1 MSLSPSLNDT
11 LFADVEMAQ
20 QGDKQAFSRLIQQT
34 SMMVS
39 SIALSI
45 VKDLDNSEDVA
56 QQVYIGAWQQLA
68 SLQNSASILPWLRQM
83 TRYKALNFLRDNKI
97 KQKLDGEQA
106 DLLLAQFCD
115 PKEELDIAL
124 HRHQQSAIVRAFIQQ
139 LPEESREMVLLY
151 YREDQSSQQVARLLE
166 QSEANVRQKLS
177 RVRKLLQEQILAKHG
192 RLLLS
197 TAPAIGFISLVLGAL
212 TTSSPV
218 AAATFATSA
227 ASGKS
232 GFFTKFA
239 ALLGGSML
247 GALFGV
253 IAVRLST
260 LLLLKKIT
268 SEEARQQVLNYR
280 KHMTI
285 CLVLGGILLTVAYE
299 LSTGWWAPVSA
310 YALFAFGVIV
320 LVRRMHKLIEIEIYS
335 VPSVNP
341 KELRSRKIQRLCG
354 FWGLV
359 LGMSTGF
366 TGLLIGLVNSGRLP
380 L

>member
-1 MSLSPSLNDT
+1 MNICHTMNDA

-34 SMMVS
+34 SKMVS

-45 VKDLDNSEDVA
+45 VKDIDNSEDVA

-68 SLQNSASILPWLRQM
+68 SLQTSASILPWLRQM

-97 KQKLDGEQA
+97 KQKIDGEQA
-106 DLLLAQFCD
+106 DVLLAQFCD
-115 PKEELDIAL
+115 PKDALDLAL
-124 HRHQQSAIVRAFIQQ
+124 EREQQSVIVSDFIQQ
-139 LPEESREMVLLY
+139 LPEESREIVLLY

-166 QSEANVRQKLS
+166 QSEANIRQKLS

-197 TAPAIGFISLVLGAL
+197 TAPAIGFSSLVLGAL

-218 AAATFATSA
+218 AAATFASSA

-232 GFFTKFA
+232 GFFAKFL
-239 ALLGGSML
+239 ALLGGSLL
-247 GALFGV
+247 GALFAI

-260 LLLLKKIT
+260 VLLLKKINR
-268 SEEARQQVLNYR
+268 EEARQQVISYR
-280 KHMTI
+280 NKMTI
-285 CLVLGGILLTVAYE
+285 WIIFSGILLTLAYE
-299 LSTGWWAPVSA
+299 LTQGWWGPVTA
-310 YALFAFGVIV
+310 YSVFAIGII
-320 LVRRMHKLIEIEIYS
+320 LQVRQMHTLIELEIF
-335 VPSVNP
+335 PQPTADAN
-341 KELRSRKIQRLCG
+341 KLRRRKVQRFCG

-359 LGMSTGF
+359 LGMATGF
-366 TGLLIGLVNSGRLP
+366 GGLFIGLVNSGRL
-380 L
+380 LL